1 MTKPVQECDDI
12 LKSVETYLAG
22 FQKDLSTVSAEIET
36 LQSRSSTMNSKLE
49 NRQNVERLL
58 GPVVEQITFAPALV
72 RKLNEGSID
81 DHYTKALEEL
91 NNRLK
96 LIASDS
102 EGTKIIRGFA
112 DLRPVLE
119 QLSDRVSSLP
129 PCLL

>member
-1 MTKPVQECDDI
+1 
-12 LKSVETYLAG
+12 
-22 FQKDLSTVSAEIET
+22 
-36 LQSRSSTMNSKLE
+36 MNSKLE